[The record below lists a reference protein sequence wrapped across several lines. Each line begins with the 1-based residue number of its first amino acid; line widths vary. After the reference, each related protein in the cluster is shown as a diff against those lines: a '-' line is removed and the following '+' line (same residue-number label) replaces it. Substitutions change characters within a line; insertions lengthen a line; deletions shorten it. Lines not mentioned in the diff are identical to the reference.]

1 MGASDASYQCVYQ
14 HEDPAG
20 QVGVHLSKDLMAIA
34 GHALKAN
41 ITALGPRVLPLGEKL
56 KFAANLIGRKALRIK
71 GLAPYTPDFTTAFD
85 HFCIH
90 TGGRGVIDEMEK
102 QLRLPSAAVA
112 PSRDTLRR
120 YGNTSSSSIW
130 YILAR
135 IESRGAGVKRGERV
149 WQIAFGSG
157 FKCNSAVWTALR
169 RYRVEHK
176 AWEPVDEE
184 EILS

>member
-1 MGASDASYQCVYQ
+1 
-14 HEDPAG
+14 
-20 QVGVHLSKDLMAIA
+20 MAIA

-41 ITALGPRVLPLGEKL
+41 ITALGPLVLPVSEKL
-56 KFAANLIGRKALRIK
+56 KFAFNLAARKLLKSRK
-71 GLAPYTPDFTTAFD
+71 MAPYTPDFGAAFS

-102 QLRLPSAAVA
+102 QLRLPHAAVA
-112 PSRDTLRR
+112 PSRDTLHR

-135 IESRGAGVKRGERV
+135 IESGDVGVRAGERV

-169 RYRVEHK
+169 TNKVLHK
-176 AWEPVDEE
+176 AWAPVDRAAAEE
-184 EILS
+184 

>member
-120 YGNTSSSSIW
+120 
-130 YILAR
+130 
-135 IESRGAGVKRGERV
+135 
-149 WQIAFGSG
+149 
-157 FKCNSAVWTALR
+157 
-169 RYRVEHK
+169 
-176 AWEPVDEE
+176 
-184 EILS
+184 

>member
-1 MGASDASYQCVYQ
+1 MSFLLFCLLFLF
-14 HEDPAG
+14 
-20 QVGVHLSKDLMAIA
+20 LSFLLFLSLFPKTQDFLSSLFLFISQ
-34 GHALKAN
+34 
-41 ITALGPRVLPLGEKL
+41 PRKNPFKKKL
-56 KFAANLIGRKALRIK
+56 DKNN
-71 GLAPYTPDFTTAFD
+71 
-85 HFCIH
+85 
-90 TGGRGVIDEMEK
+90 
-102 QLRLPSAAVA
+102 
-112 PSRDTLRR
+112 R

-135 IESRGAGVKRGERV
+135 IESRGKGVRKGERV

-169 RYRVEHK
+169 SNRVEHK

>member
-14 HEDPAG
+14 HEDPTG

-56 KFAANLIGRKALRIK
+56 KFAANLLGRKALRIK

-169 RYRVEHK
+169 RNRVEHK

>member
-14 HEDPAG
+14 HEDATG

-56 KFAANLIGRKALRIK
+56 KFAANLVGRKALRIK

-135 IESRGAGVKRGERV
+135 IESRGAGVRRGERV
-149 WQIAFGSG
+149 WQIACGSG
-157 FKCNSAVWTALR
+157 FKCNSAVWTALKGN
-169 RYRVEHK
+169 RVEHK